1 MADWHEYDILI
12 FHLFGDAL
20 MKLSKPLLLT
30 VFVAFVFFTGDGF
43 TQSNATLILKV
54 TGFQNYNGTVNIA
67 LFKSADGFPESS
79 ENAIERR
86 ITQLSGEDPV
96 IEFPG
101 LSDGE
106 YAVSLYHDENSN
118 QRLDKN
124 WLGIPKEGVGFA
136 HNPKTLRRSPSFEE
150 AKFSFNSTNSHIT
163 IKLIY

>member
-1 MADWHEYDILI
+1 
-12 FHLFGDAL
+12 
-20 MKLSKPLLLT
+20 MKLSKLLLLFLT
-30 VFVAFVFFTGDGF
+30 IFMAFVFPTGDGF

-54 TGFQNYNGTVNIA
+54 TGFRNYNGTVNIA
-67 LFKSADGFPESS
+67 LFKTADGFPESS

-86 ITQLSGEDPV
+86 IKQLSGEDPI

-101 LSDGE
+101 LGYGE

-118 QRLDKN
+118 QQLDKN
-124 WLGIPKEGVGFA
+124 WFGIPKEGVGFA
-136 HNPKTLRRSPSFEE
+136 HNPKTLWSTPNFEE